1 MERKRRRREK
11 EREKRAERGARGEE
25 EIAAATKRDGAD
37 KVVER
42 VVVEGRLHGGGKR
55 AVRRAGGGGGGEFKC
70 YRVSTSLW
78 DRSQDSLRLS
88 IRVSFSD
95 RSKAALA
102 LSSSWSSSSSTSPF
116 PSLPS
121 PPRLLLR
128 ARPSP
133 ACLRFP
139 PPRFSPL
146 STSSRRT
153 DVRIHPRASTRTKT
167 PRGRNSLFPSQIRR

>member
-11 EREKRAERGARGEE
+11 ERERRAERGARGEE

-55 AVRRAGGGGGGEFKC
+55 AVRRAGGGGGEFKC

-128 ARPSP
+128 ACPSP